1 MTRESANEAFVR
13 EFQARAGLDSDGWAG
28 SRTYAALDQVMPKLP
43 SETVNSVT
51 ERIALELIAHEAIV
65 QEAYKDSVGV
75 WTWGVGVTSAS
86 GHSVERYKDNPQT
99 IQRCLEVYVWLL
111 NEKYAPDVMKAFGDR
126 KLTESQF
133 GAALSF
139 HWNTGAIGRATWVK
153 SWLAG
158 REDEARA
165 KFMEWRKPAAI
176 IERRQKE
183 CDLFF
188 DGKWSATG
196 FATVYPVRKPNYAP
210 DWSGARKVDVR
221 ADLKEAMKPR

>member
-1 MTRESANEAFVR
+1 MTREQANEAFVR
-13 EFQARAGLDSDGWAG
+13 EFQTRAGLDSDGWAG
-28 SRTYAALDQVMPKLP
+28 SRTYAALDQVMPVAAV
-43 SETVNSVT
+43 SFVT

-65 QEAYKDSVGV
+65 AEAYKDSVGV

-99 IQRCLEVYVWLL
+99 IKRCIEVYVWLL
-111 NEKYAPDVMKAFGDR
+111 NEKYAPDVLKAFGDR
-126 KLTESQF
+126 KLTEAQF

-139 HWNTGAIGRATWVK
+139 HYNTGAIGRATWVK

-188 DGKWSATG
+188 DGKWSANG
-196 FATVYPVRKPNYAP
+196 YATVYPVRKPSYAP
-210 DWSGARKVDVR
+210 DWSGARKVDIR
-221 ADLKEAMKPR
+221 ADLKDAMK

>member
-1 MTRESANEAFVR
+1 MTREAANEAFVR
-13 EFQARAGLDSDGWAG
+13 EFQTRAGLDSDGWAG
-28 SRTYAALDQVMPKLP
+28 SRTYAALDQVMPVAAV
-43 SETVNSVT
+43 SAVT

-111 NEKYAPDVMKAFGDR
+111 NEKYAPDVLKAFGDR
-126 KLTESQF
+126 KLTEAQF

-139 HWNTGAIGRATWVK
+139 HYNTGAIGRATWVK

-165 KFMEWRKPAAI
+165 KFMEWKKPAAI

-188 DGKWSATG
+188 DGKWSANG
-196 FATVYPVRKPNYAP
+196 YATVYPVRKPSYAP
-210 DWSGARKVDVR
+210 DWSGAKKVDIR
-221 ADLKEAMKPR
+221 ADLKDAMKKTPSA